1 MKKTDITISWI
12 LLGILTF
19 ITAFIFIF
27 PMLWGVSTSLKSEVE
42 FLDVLNWGIIPND
55 ITLEHFIYM
64 FTKSSMMTWYINSM
78 ATSLGVTI
86 LVIIISMP
94 CGYALSQI
102 QFTGKKFIFACVILS
117 IMVPGTALVI
127 ALFIF
132 VAELRLINTWTG
144 IILPQVISPVCVV
157 VYKQFFDQ
165 VPKELREASLI
176 DGASEFQILL
186 RVYMPLNWG
195 ITAALSLVTFIG
207 AWNNFFW
214 PFIMTTKTEMYTIT
228 AGMAQ
233 VDEAWGVKNAYMMAV
248 AMAASLPVVAA
259 YIIFQRK
266 ITQAIMLTSGIK
278 G

>member
-1 MKKTDITISWI
+1 
-12 LLGILTF
+12 
-19 ITAFIFIF
+19 
-27 PMLWGVSTSLKSEVE
+27 
-42 FLDVLNWGIIPND
+42 
-55 ITLEHFIYM
+55 
-64 FTKSSMMTWYINSM
+64 MMTSF
-78 ATSLGVTI
+78 GVTL

-102 QFTGKKFIFACVILS
+102 QFTGKNFIFVCVVLS

-144 IILPQVISPVCVV
+144 IILPQVISPVCVI

-195 ITAALSLVTFIG
+195 ITAALALVTFIG

-228 AGMAQ
+228 AGMSQ
-233 VDEAWGVKNAYMMAV
+233 VDENWGVRNAYMMAV
-248 AMAASLPVVAA
+248 AMAASLPVVLA

>member
-1 MKKTDITISWI
+1 MKKTDITISWF
-12 LLGILTF
+12 LLGFLTL
-19 ITAFIFIF
+19 ITAYIFIF
-27 PMLWGVSTSLKSEVE
+27 PMLWGISTSLKSEVE

-55 ITLEHFIYM
+55 ITFEHFFYM
-64 FTKSSMMTWYINSM
+64 FTKSSMMTWYINSLM
-78 ATSLGVTI
+78 TSIGVTL

-102 QFTGKKFIFACVILS
+102 QFTGKTFIFVCVVLS

-144 IILPQVISPVCVV
+144 IILPQVISPVCVI

-195 ITAALSLVTFIG
+195 ITAALALVTFIG

-248 AMAASLPVVAA
+248 AMAASLPVVIA
-259 YIIFQRK
+259 YIIFQRR

>member
-1 MKKTDITISWI
+1 MKKTDITISWF
-12 LLGILTF
+12 LLGLLTL
-19 ITAFIFIF
+19 ITAYIFIF
-27 PMLWGVSTSLKSEVE
+27 PMLWGISTSLKSEVE

-55 ITLEHFIYM
+55 ITFEHFIYM

-78 ATSLGVTI
+78 MTSVGVTL

-102 QFTGKKFIFACVILS
+102 QFTGKTFIFVCVVLS

-144 IILPQVISPVCVV
+144 IILPQVISPVCVI

-195 ITAALSLVTFIG
+195 ITAALALVTFIG

-248 AMAASLPVVAA
+248 AMAASLPVVIA
-259 YIIFQRK
+259 YIIFQRR

>member
-1 MKKTDITISWI
+1 MKRDITISWI
-12 LLGILTF
+12 LLGALTF
-19 ITAFIFIF
+19 ITAYIFIF
-27 PMLWGVSTSLKSEVE
+27 PLIWGWSTSLKSEME
-42 FLDVLNWGIIPND
+42 FLDIDNWSIIPNE
-55 ITLEHFIYM
+55 ITFEHFIYM
-64 FTKSSMMTWYINSM
+64 LKKSSMLIWYKNSIIV
-78 ATSLGVTI
+78 SVGVTF

-102 QFTGKKFIFACVILS
+102 NFVGRRFIFVCVILS

-132 VAELRLINTWTG
+132 IAELRLINTWSG
-144 IILPQVISPVCVV
+144 IILPQVISPVCVI

-165 VPKELREASLI
+165 VPKELREATLI

-186 RVYMPLNWG
+186 KVYMPLNWG
-195 ITAALSLVTFIG
+195 ITAALSLVTFIA

-214 PFIMTTKTEMYTIT
+214 PFIMTTKSHMYTIT
-228 AGMAQ
+228 SGMAQ
-233 VDEAWGVKNAYMMAV
+233 VDEQWGVQNAYMMAV
-248 AMAASLPVVAA
+248 AMAACLPVVAT
-259 YIIFQRK
+259 YIIFQKK

>member
-176 DGASEFQILL
+176 DGASDFQILL

>member
-1 MKKTDITISWI
+1 MKKTDITISWF
-12 LLGILTF
+12 LLGLLTL
-19 ITAFIFIF
+19 ITAYIFIF
-27 PMLWGVSTSLKSEVE
+27 PMLWGISTSLKSEVE
-42 FLDVLNWGIIPND
+42 FLDVESWGIIPKN
-55 ITLEHFIYM
+55 ITFEHFIYM

-78 ATSLGVTI
+78 MTSFGVTL

-102 QFTGKKFIFACVILS
+102 QFTGKNFIFVCVVLS
-117 IMVPGTALVI
+117 IMVPGTALVF

-144 IILPQVISPVCVV
+144 IILPQVISPVCVI

-195 ITAALSLVTFIG
+195 ITAALALVTFIG

-228 AGMAQ
+228 AGMSQ
-233 VDEAWGVKNAYMMAV
+233 VDENWGVKNAYMMAV
-248 AMAASLPVVAA
+248 AMAASLPVVLA

>member
-1 MKKTDITISWI
+1 
-12 LLGILTF
+12 
-19 ITAFIFIF
+19 
-27 PMLWGVSTSLKSEVE
+27 
-42 FLDVLNWGIIPND
+42 
-55 ITLEHFIYM
+55 
-64 FTKSSMMTWYINSM
+64 
-78 ATSLGVTI
+78 
-86 LVIIISMP
+86 
-94 CGYALSQI
+94 
-102 QFTGKKFIFACVILS
+102 
-117 IMVPGTALVI
+117 MVPGTALVI

-144 IILPQVISPVCVV
+144 IILPQVISPVCVI

-195 ITAALSLVTFIG
+195 ITAALALVTFIG

-248 AMAASLPVVAA
+248 AMAASLPVVIA
-259 YIIFQRK
+259 YMIFQRR

>member
-1 MKKTDITISWI
+1 MKKKDITISWF
-12 LLGILTF
+12 LLGFLTL
-19 ITAFIFIF
+19 ITAYIFIF
-27 PMLWGVSTSLKSEVE
+27 PMLWGISTSLKSEVE
-42 FLDVLNWGIIPND
+42 FLDVENWGIIPND
-55 ITLEHFIYM
+55 ITFEHFTYM
-64 FTKSSMMTWYINSM
+64 FKKSSMMTWYINSM
-78 ATSLGVTI
+78 ATSLGVTF

-102 QFTGKKFIFACVILS
+102 QFTGKNFIFVCVVLS

-144 IILPQVISPVCVV
+144 IILPQVISPVCVI

-195 ITAALSLVTFIG
+195 ITAALALVTFIG

-228 AGMAQ
+228 AGMSQ
-233 VDEAWGVKNAYMMAV
+233 VDENWGVRNAYMMAV
-248 AMAASLPVVAA
+248 AMAASLPVVLA
-259 YIIFQRK
+259 YIIFQRR

>member
-1 MKKTDITISWI
+1 MKKTDFTISWF
-12 LLGILTF
+12 LLGILTL
-19 ITAFIFIF
+19 ITAFVFIF
-27 PMLWGVSTSLKSEVE
+27 PMLWGISTSLKSEVE
-42 FLDVLNWGIIPND
+42 FLDLINFSIIPNE
-55 ITLEHFIYM
+55 ITFEHFNYM
-64 FTKSSMMTWYINSM
+64 FTKSSMMTWYKNSLM
-78 ATSLGVTI
+78 TSLGVTF
-86 LVIIISMP
+86 LVILISMP

-102 QFTGKKFIFACVILS
+102 NFKGKNFIFVCVVLS

-132 VAELRLINTWTG
+132 IADLRLINTWTG
-144 IILPQVISPVCVV
+144 VILPQVISPVCVI

-165 VPKELREASLI
+165 VPKELREATLI
-176 DGASEFQILL
+176 DGANEFQILL

-248 AMAASLPVVAA
+248 AMAASLPVVVA

>member
-1 MKKTDITISWI
+1 MKKTDITISWF
-12 LLGILTF
+12 LLGLLTL
-19 ITAFIFIF
+19 ITAYIFIF
-27 PMLWGVSTSLKSEVE
+27 PMLWGISTSLKTEVE
-42 FLDVLNWGIIPND
+42 FLDVESWGIIPKN
-55 ITLEHFIYM
+55 ITFEHFIYM

-78 ATSLGVTI
+78 MTSVGVTL

-102 QFTGKKFIFACVILS
+102 QFTGKNFIFVCVVLS

-144 IILPQVISPVCVV
+144 IILPQVISPVCVI

-195 ITAALSLVTFIG
+195 ITAALALVTFIG

-228 AGMAQ
+228 AGMSQ
-233 VDEAWGVKNAYMMAV
+233 VDENWGVKNAYMMAV
-248 AMAASLPVVAA
+248 AMAASLPVVLA